1 MNRWLTVTPFMAVPV
16 FLYFLIALFSSGSD
30 AAGIP
35 NMLSRLDAAIFNMP
49 MISGIKWQF
58 RLGDLLMLIGLI
70 MLSIEIVKS
79 TSSKSTAIANHATSI
94 GIMVVSLIL
103 FLAVGS
109 FSTSVFFFLTMMCVL
124 DVLAGVMV
132 SIVAAR
138 RDFGV
143 GDGFAG

>member
-1 MNRWLTVTPFMAVPV
+1 MNRWLTITPFMAIPV
-16 FLYFLIALFSSGSD
+16 VFYLLIALFSSGSD
-30 AAGIP
+30 VAGVP
-35 NMLSRLDAAIFNMP
+35 NIVGKLDAALFNMP

-58 RLGDLLMLIGLI
+58 RLGDFIMLIGLVT
-70 MLSIEIVKS
+70 LSIEIVKS
-79 TSSKSTAIANHATSI
+79 TSTKSTAIANHATSI

-103 FLAVGS
+103 FLAVGN

-143 GDGFAG
+143 GDGFVG

>member
-1 MNRWLTVTPFMAVPV
+1 MNRWLTITPFMAIPV
-16 FLYFLIALFSSGSD
+16 VIYLLIALFSSGSD
-30 AAGIP
+30 AAGVP
-35 NMLSRLDAAIFNMP
+35 NIVGKLDAALFNMP

-58 RLGDLLMLIGLI
+58 RLGDFIMLIGLVT
-70 MLSIEIVKS
+70 LSIEIVKS
-79 TSSKSTAIANHATSI
+79 TSTKSTAIANHATSI

-103 FLAVGS
+103 FLAVGN
-109 FSTSVFFFLTMMCVL
+109 FSTSVFFFITMMCVL

-143 GDGFAG
+143 GDGFVG

>member
-1 MNRWLTVTPFMAVPV
+1 MNRWLTITPFMAFPV
-16 FLYFLIALFSSGSD
+16 ILYFLIALFSSGSD
-30 AAGIP
+30 ASGIP
-35 NMLSRLDAAIFNMP
+35 NMLGRLDAAIFNMP

-58 RLGDLLMLIGLI
+58 RLGDLLMLFGLI

-79 TSSKSTAIANHATSI
+79 SSSKSTAIANHATSI
-94 GIMVVSLIL
+94 GIMVLCLIL

-132 SIVAAR
+132 SIVSAR

>member
-16 FLYFLIALFSSGSD
+16 ILYFLIALFSSGSD

-35 NMLSRLDAAIFNMP
+35 NMLARLDAAIFNMP

>member
-1 MNRWLTVTPFMAVPV
+1 MNRWLTITPFMAIPV
-16 FLYFLIALFSSGSD
+16 FLYLLIALFSSGSD
-30 AAGIP
+30 AAGLPIIAG
-35 NMLSRLDAAIFNMP
+35 RLDAAIINMP

-58 RLGDLLMLIGLI
+58 SVGDLIMLIGLVT
-70 MLSIEIVKS
+70 LSIEIVKS
-79 TSSKSTAIANHATSI
+79 TSTKSSAIANHATSI
-94 GIMVVSLIL
+94 GIMVLSLIL

-109 FSTSVFFFLTMMCVL
+109 FSTSVFFFITMMAVL

-143 GDGFAG
+143 GDGFGG

>member
-1 MNRWLTVTPFMAVPV
+1 MNRWLTITPFMIIPV
-16 FLYFLIALFSSGSD
+16 FLYFLIAVFTSGSD
-30 AAGIP
+30 AAGVP
-35 NMLSRLDAAIFNMP
+35 NIVGRLDMALFNLP

-58 RLGDLLMLIGLI
+58 RLGDLILLIGLVT
-70 MLSIEIVKS
+70 LSIEIVKS
-79 TSSKSTAIANHATSI
+79 TSTRSTAIANHATSI

-103 FLAVGS
+103 FLAVGN
-109 FSTSVFFFLTMMCVL
+109 FSTSVFFFITMMSLL

-143 GDGFAG
+143 GDGFVG

>member
-1 MNRWLTVTPFMAVPV
+1 MNRWLTITPFMAIPV
-16 FLYFLIALFSSGSD
+16 ALYFLIAIFSSGSD
-30 AAGIP
+30 ASGIP
-35 NMLSRLDAAIFNMP
+35 HMMSRLDTAIFNMP
-49 MISGIKWQF
+49 MISGIRWQF
-58 RLGDLLMLIGLI
+58 RVGDLLMLIGLI

-94 GIMVVSLIL
+94 GIMVLSLIL

-109 FSTSVFFFLTMMCVL
+109 FSTSVFFFLTMMSML

>member
-1 MNRWLTVTPFMAVPV
+1 MNRWLTITPFMAIPV
-16 FLYFLIALFSSGSD
+16 VFYLLIALFSSGSD
-30 AAGIP
+30 AAGVP
-35 NMLSRLDAAIFNMP
+35 NIVGKLDAALFNMP

-58 RLGDLLMLIGLI
+58 RLGDFIMLIGLVT
-70 MLSIEIVKS
+70 LSIEIVKS
-79 TSSKSTAIANHATSI
+79 TSTKSTAIANHATSI

-103 FLAVGS
+103 FLAVGN

-143 GDGFAG
+143 GDGFVG

>member
-1 MNRWLTVTPFMAVPV
+1 MNRWLTITPFMAIPV
-16 FLYFLIALFSSGSD
+16 VFYLLIALFSSGSD
-30 AAGIP
+30 AAGVP
-35 NMLSRLDAAIFNMP
+35 NIVGKLDAALFNMP

-58 RLGDLLMLIGLI
+58 RLGDFIMLIGLVT
-70 MLSIEIVKS
+70 LSIEIVKS
-79 TSSKSTAIANHATSI
+79 TSTKSTAIANHATSI

-103 FLAVGS
+103 FLAVGN
-109 FSTSVFFFLTMMCVL
+109 FSTSVFFFITMMCVL

-143 GDGFAG
+143 GDGFVG

>member
-1 MNRWLTVTPFMAVPV
+1 MNRWLTVTPFMAIPV
-16 FLYFLIALFSSGSD
+16 VLYFLIAIFSSGSD
-30 AAGIP
+30 ASDVP
-35 NMLSRLDAAIFNMP
+35 NIMRRLDAAIFNMP

-58 RLGDLLMLIGLI
+58 RLGDFIMLIGLVA
-70 MLSIEIVKS
+70 LSIEIVKS
-79 TSSKSTAIANHATSI
+79 TSTKSTAIANHATSI
-94 GIMVVSLIL
+94 GVMVLSLIL

-124 DVLAGVMV
+124 DVMAGVMV

-143 GDGFAG
+143 GDGFGG

>member
-1 MNRWLTVTPFMAVPV
+1 MNRWLTVTPFMAIPV
-16 FLYFLIALFSSGSD
+16 VLYFLIAVISGGSD
-30 AAGIP
+30 PDGMP
-35 NMLSRLDAAIFNMP
+35 NILHRLDGAIFNMP

-58 RLGDLLMLIGLI
+58 RLGDFIMLIGLVT
-70 MLSIEIVKS
+70 LSVEIVKS
-79 TSSKSTAIANHATSI
+79 TSSKSSAIANHATSI
-94 GIMVVSLIL
+94 GIMVLSLIL

-124 DVLAGVMV
+124 DVMAGVMV

-143 GDGFAG
+143 GDGFGG

>member
-1 MNRWLTVTPFMAVPV
+1 MNRWLTITPFMAIPV
-16 FLYFLIALFSSGSD
+16 VFYLMIALFSSGSD
-30 AAGIP
+30 AAGVP
-35 NMLSRLDAAIFNMP
+35 NIVGKLDAALFNMP

-58 RLGDLLMLIGLI
+58 RLGDFIMLIGLVT
-70 MLSIEIVKS
+70 LSIEIVKS
-79 TSSKSTAIANHATSI
+79 TSTKSTAIANHATSI

-103 FLAVGS
+103 FLAVGN

-143 GDGFAG
+143 GDGFVG